1 MLGVLG
7 DLVEIRV
14 DNMAEHSERDD
25 GLALKSAPPSS
36 CSRAMMALV
45 SEGWETPQRL
55 AAWVKVRSSQRAR
68 K

>member
-14 DNMAEHSERDD
+14 DNMAEHIERDD
-25 GLALKSAPPSS
+25 GLALKKCA
-36 CSRAMMALV
+36 AKFLL
-45 SEGWETPQRL
+45 QRDDGIGQRGL
-55 AAWVKVRSSQRAR
+55 GNAAAWVKLLSSQRAR